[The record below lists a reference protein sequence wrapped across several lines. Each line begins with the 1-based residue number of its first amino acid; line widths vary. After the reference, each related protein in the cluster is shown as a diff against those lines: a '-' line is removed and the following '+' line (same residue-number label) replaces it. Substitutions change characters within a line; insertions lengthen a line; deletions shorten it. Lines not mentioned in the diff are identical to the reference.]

1 MKTKLTFA
9 LIMIFGLLII
19 GCNQIDQKV
28 KVEEVKIDIINDEF
42 PEAKQEVM
50 ETFGAIAQ
58 SIKDG
63 DIDKLISFHAYGPK
77 FTEFKNGEPRNGDE
91 ANETHERN
99 VFGSVTEV
107 VKFDAKDLQIAVYG
121 DVANLTFHSDF
132 QLKFGEDLVVVNDQI
147 SLLFAKTN
155 NGWKMVAE
163 HHSPLNKEENK

>member
-1 MKTKLTFA
+1 MKTKLTFT

-28 KVEEVKIDIINDEF
+28 EVEEVRIDIINDEF

-63 DIDKLISFHAYGPK
+63 DMDKLISFHAYSPK
-77 FTEFKNGEPRNGDE
+77 FTEFKNGEPRNDSE
-91 ANETHERN
+91 DNETYERN

-163 HHSPLNKEENK
+163 HHSPLNK